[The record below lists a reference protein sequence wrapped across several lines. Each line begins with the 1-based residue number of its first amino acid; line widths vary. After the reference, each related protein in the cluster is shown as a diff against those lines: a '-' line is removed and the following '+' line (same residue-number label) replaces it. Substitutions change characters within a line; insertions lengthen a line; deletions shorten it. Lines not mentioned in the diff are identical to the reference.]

1 MLACDRVEAALDG
14 GGRVIT
20 RWDGKTFKP
29 SPVTGEPVPDEAA
42 RVAQWA
48 YVNPRRAEWPQADFI
63 VGNPPFIGNKRMRD
77 ALGDGYVQALRGA
90 WPEVPGSADFVMFWW
105 HNAAAKVAAGQAR
118 SCGLITTNSITQAF
132 NRSVIEAALGK
143 GLRLGMA
150 IADHP
155 WVDGATGAQVRVA
168 MSTVDRNTDEPGTVL
183 RLAGET
189 VADDGAFDVALA
201 PRVGLIAADLSV
213 GANMAALQSLL
224 ANKGLACPGVQLSGQ
239 GFVLSPTE
247 AASLRAGSSA
257 ALIKRYL
264 TGRDLTQT
272 MREQYVI
279 DTLGLTS
286 DELLSQHPDAFQ
298 RLLDRVKPE
307 RDHNPR
313 EFYRVNWWRHAEPRG
328 KFRAALSGLRRF
340 AVSSRTARHRTF
352 QFIGADALPETKVL
366 ILAFDDAFALGVLQS
381 ETHVCFANRVGGWLG
396 VGNDSTYN
404 HSECFE
410 KFPFPAEDTGLTP
423 ELSDRIR
430 ALAEQIDAHRKARQA
445 AHEAVTLT
453 GLYNVLAKLRSGEP
467 LSTKDKQLHEQGLVS
482 VLRTLHDELDT
493 AVLQAY
499 GWADLGAV
507 PWGDETAR
515 AAWTETLL
523 ERLVALNARRAA
535 EEAQGL
541 VRWLRPEFQD
551 PARRHAATVAT
562 PAQAELDVLTEQPTQ
577 PDDSDDGSAE
587 APSATPG
594 ISATST
600 ATSTATRRPWP
611 PSLPEQ
617 MRAVADTLATSPGP
631 LGEAALADRF
641 TGRGPWK
648 KRLPQILQTLEA
660 LGRARA
666 DAGASG
672 AVWRAA

>member
-1 MLACDRVEAALDG
+1 M
-14 GGRVIT
+14 
-20 RWDGKTFKP
+20 
-29 SPVTGEPVPDEAA
+29 
-42 RVAQWA
+42 
-48 YVNPRRAEWPQADFI
+48 RR
-63 VGNPPFIGNKRMRD
+63 
-77 ALGDGYVQALRGA
+77 
-90 WPEVPGSADFVMFWW
+90 
-105 HNAAAKVAAGQAR
+105 
-118 SCGLITTNSITQAF
+118 
-132 NRSVIEAALGK
+132 
-143 GLRLGMA
+143 
-150 IADHP
+150 
-155 WVDGATGAQVRVA
+155 
-168 MSTVDRNTDEPGTVL
+168 
-183 RLAGET
+183 
-189 VADDGAFDVALA
+189 
-201 PRVGLIAADLSV
+201 
-213 GANMAALQSLL
+213 ALQSLR
-224 ANKGLACPGVQLSGQ
+224 SY
-239 GFVLSPTE
+239 FV
-247 AASLRAGSSA
+247 
-257 ALIKRYL
+257 
-264 TGRDLTQT
+264 
-272 MREQYVI
+272 
-279 DTLGLTS
+279 TS
-286 DELLSQHPDAFQ
+286 M
-298 RLLDRVKPE
+298 
-307 RDHNPR
+307 
-313 EFYRVNWWRHAEPRG
+313 
-328 KFRAALSGLRRF
+328 
-340 AVSSRTARHRTF
+340 TAKHRTF
-352 QFIGADALPETKVL
+352 VSLPSQVL
-366 ILAFDDAFALGVLQS
+366 SDQGLIVVASDDFLVLGVLS
-381 ETHVCFANRVGGWLG
+381 SRIHDEWALAAGGRLG
-396 VGNDSTYN
+396 IGNDPRYN
-404 HSECFE
+404 NSRCFE
-410 KFPFPAEDTGLTP
+410 TFPFPAEDTGLTP

-617 MRAVADTLATSPGP
+617 MRAVADALAASPGP

-672 AVWRAA
+672 AVWRAT